1 MGGGESGRRNRGGE
15 ADDAAGEIVF
25 DLKGASAGYDG
36 RPVLFDIDLTVR
48 RNERIAV
55 MGRSGAGKSTLLGL
69 LYAQQPEDVALVPQA
84 SALVK
89 PLSVFHNVYMGRLD
103 RHSTA
108 HNLRNLA
115 WPAAARVAEVRSVL
129 ASVGLEAEI
138 FKPAGALS
146 GGQQQRTSVAR
157 ALYNGRPILIG
168 DEPVSALDRIQG
180 SEILSLLKRSH
191 ETLVLA
197 LHDVYLALEHAQRI
211 VVIEHGRKVIDE
223 PAGALTANDL
233 LRHFGGEP

>member
-1 MGGGESGRRNRGGE
+1 MT
-15 ADDAAGEIVF
+15 DDVVF
-25 DLKGASAGYDG
+25 ELKGACAGYNG
-36 RPVLFDIDLTVR
+36 RPVLFDVDLIVR
-48 RNERIAV
+48 ANERIAV

-69 LYAQQPEDVALVPQA
+69 LYAQRPHDATLVPQT

-108 HNLRNLA
+108 YNLRNLV
-115 WPAAARVAEVRSVL
+115 WPAARKVTEVRNVL
-129 ASVGLEAEI
+129 ASVGLEGEI
-138 FKPAGALS
+138 FSAAGALS

-168 DEPVSALDRIQG
+168 DEPVSALDRVQG
-180 SEILSLLKRSH
+180 SDVLSLLKCH
-191 ETLVLA
+191 HKTLVLA
-197 LHDVYLALEHAQRI
+197 LHDVHHALEHADRI
-211 VVIEHGRKVIDE
+211 VVLEYGRKIIDE
-223 PAGALTANDL
+223 PSRALSANDL

>member
-1 MGGGESGRRNRGGE
+1 MT
-15 ADDAAGEIVF
+15 DAIVF
-25 DLKGASAGYDG
+25 ELKRACAGYNG

-48 RNERIAV
+48 ANERIAV

-69 LYAQQPEDVALVPQA
+69 LYAQRPADVALVPQA

-108 HNLRNLA
+108 YNLRNLV
-115 WPAAARVAEVRSVL
+115 WPAACKVAEVRSVL
-129 ASVGLEAEI
+129 ESVGLQADI
-138 FKPAGALS
+138 FSAAGALS

-168 DEPVSALDRIQG
+168 DEPVSALDRVQG
-180 SEILSLLKRSH
+180 ADVLSLLESRH

-197 LHDVYLALEHAQRI
+197 LHDVHHALEHADRI
-211 VVIEHGRKVIDE
+211 VVLEHGRKVIDE
-223 PAGALTANDL
+223 PSGKLAANDL

>member
-1 MGGGESGRRNRGGE
+1 MNG
-15 ADDAAGEIVF
+15 DIVF
-25 DLKGASAGYDG
+25 ELKRACAGYNG

-48 RNERIAV
+48 ANERIAV

-69 LYAQQPEDVALVPQA
+69 LYAQRPADVALVPQA

-103 RHSTA
+103 RNSTA
-108 HNLRNLA
+108 CNLRNLV
-115 WPAAARVAEVRSVL
+115 WPAACKVAEVRSVL
-129 ASVGLEAEI
+129 ESVDLGAEI
-138 FKPAGALS
+138 FSAAGALS

-168 DEPVSALDRIQG
+168 DEPVSALDRVQG
-180 SEILSLLKRSH
+180 ADVLSLLKSRH

-197 LHDVYLALEHAQRI
+197 LHDVHHALEHTDRI
-211 VVIEHGRKVIDE
+211 VVLEDGRKVIDE
-223 PAGALTANDL
+223 PSGKLTANDL
-233 LRHFGGEP
+233 LQHFGGEP

>member
-1 MGGGESGRRNRGGE
+1 MNG
-15 ADDAAGEIVF
+15 DIVF
-25 DLKGASAGYDG
+25 DLRRACAGYNG

-48 RNERIAV
+48 TNECIAV

-69 LYAQQPEDVALVPQA
+69 LHGQRPADVALVPQT

-108 HNLRNLA
+108 YNLRNLV
-115 WPAAARVAEVRSVL
+115 WPAACKVAEVRSVL
-129 ASVGLEAEI
+129 ASIGLEGEI
-138 FKPAGALS
+138 FSAAGALS

-168 DEPVSALDRIQG
+168 DEPVSALDRVQG
-180 SEILSLLKRSH
+180 AEILSLLKSRH
-191 ETLVLA
+191 RTLVLA
-197 LHDVYLALEHAQRI
+197 LHDVHHALEHADRI
-211 VVIEHGRKVIDE
+211 VVLKHGRKVIDA
-223 PAGALTANDL
+223 PSSMLTATEL
-233 LRHFGGEP
+233 LQHFGGAP